1 MQEFGPCTVNSCH
14 RVSSG
19 YASSGV
25 PCLRSWRTFVFVV
38 ILFPVYSF
46 ALNSSVI
53 GTVSDPTGRP
63 IADASVELVDANG
76 ALRVK
81 AVSGSAEK
89 FQLAAPALSE
99 CTLIVKAA
107 GFQTVSKRLVNSPE
121 EKQYQV
127 TFSLAI
133 RAIESVIVTADVN
146 HVDLFSP
153 DPAEKVFVQQD
164 LIDANP
170 SRPGAPV
177 SIPGY
182 PIETASGG
190 IKAPQYFAPGVAGDH
205 GEPIAQFI
213 AVGSYLL
220 PNSLSANA
228 HGNGYADPNI
238 LVPATLADVHV
249 DGGSFNVLEANHSV
263 NLAATYALRQQID
276 PFFTIT
282 GDYRDIDLAA
292 AVSPGN
298 TSWVTIEASYGNG
311 FLRRLEHRQ
320 QYKINGERVIE
331 AGQHRFT
338 ILGIGYFGSS
348 YIPGL
353 VPIGSSSADYPN
365 VGDTVDPRQKEQ
377 THTALMA
384 LNDE

>member
-1 MQEFGPCTVNSCH
+1 MPEFGPCVVGSCH

-19 YASSGV
+19 YASIGV
-25 PCLRSWRTFVFVV
+25 PCLRSWRTFVFVF
-38 ILFPVYSF
+38 IFFPVCSF
-46 ALNSSVI
+46 ALNSGVI

-63 IADASVELVDANG
+63 IADASVALVDRNG

-81 AVSGSAEK
+81 VVTDSAGK
-89 FQLAAPALSE
+89 FQLAAPAPSE

-107 GFQTVSKRLVNSPE
+107 GFQTVSKRLVITPE

-127 TFSLAI
+127 NFNLAI
-133 RAIESVIVTADVN
+133 GAIESVTVTADVDL
-146 HVDLFSP
+146 VDLFSP

-170 SRPGAPV
+170 GRPGAPV

-213 AVGSYLL
+213 AVGAYLL
-220 PNSLSANA
+220 PNNLSANA

-238 LVPATLADVHV
+238 LIPAVLADVQV

-263 NLAATYALRQQID
+263 NLAATYALRKQID
-276 PFFTIT
+276 PFLTIT

-292 AVSPGN
+292 GVSP
-298 TSWVTIEASYGNG
+298 
-311 FLRRLEHRQ
+311 RQ
-320 QYKINGERVIE
+320 HLMGRDRSVLWERI
-331 AGQHRFT
+331 
-338 ILGIGYFGSS
+338 FGA
-348 YIPGL
+348 P
-353 VPIGSSSADYPN
+353 
-365 VGDTVDPRQKEQ
+365 
-377 THTALMA
+377 
-384 LNDE
+384 

>member
-81 AVSGSAEK
+81 AVSGSAGK

-153 DPAEKVFVQQD
+153 ILLRKCLFNKILSMQIPAVRERPCLFRAIP
-164 LIDANP
+164 LRPHLAESRHRNTLLRASREITANP
-170 SRPGAPV
+170 SLSSLRSAHICCRTVFPQTLTATDM
-177 SIPGY
+177 
-182 PIETASGG
+182 PIRTSSFQQPWRTFTSMEARSTYL
-190 IKAPQYFAPGVAGDH
+190 K
-205 GEPIAQFI
+205 PII
-213 AVGSYLL
+213 RL
-220 PNSLSANA
+220 
-228 HGNGYADPNI
+228 
-238 LVPATLADVHV
+238 TLQPPM
-249 DGGSFNVLEANHSV
+249 HSV
-263 NLAATYALRQQID
+263 SKSIHSSRSQATTATSISQRQ
-276 PFFTIT
+276 
-282 GDYRDIDLAA
+282 
-292 AVSPGN
+292 
-298 TSWVTIEASYGNG
+298 
-311 FLRRLEHRQ
+311 
-320 QYKINGERVIE
+320 
-331 AGQHRFT
+331 
-338 ILGIGYFGSS
+338 
-348 YIPGL
+348 
-353 VPIGSSSADYPN
+353 
-365 VGDTVDPRQKEQ
+365 
-377 THTALMA
+377 
-384 LNDE
+384 